1 MDLIIFTRK
10 QMSLLMKNIIY
21 ILLTFMLISCT
32 KYEIEEVSGNTAPDE
47 ILVTQVM
54 KEAYVNRLYISLTG
68 RKASSSEFDSA
79 MDELGT
85 SADISS
91 REAVVNLV
99 FSTEDYTIRLYDIAR
114 GDYLESLDT
123 AVIRSDYNQVVF
135 ALQTATGPTREYLL
149 EAKAEFEALLEI
161 PEGLIDHSIDVTEMY
176 RRVVNNVY
184 YDDINMGS
192 ENFVVATF
200 QNFLFRYPT
209 NVELENGTTMVDGQ
223 PSSVFLKAGN
233 SKEDFIDIFFDTD
246 DYAEGIVIN
255 LFRKYLFREPSTEE
269 MYTWTNEFLL
279 NKDFSQIQKSI
290 LTSDEYF
297 FN

>member
-1 MDLIIFTRK
+1 
-10 QMSLLMKNIIY
+10 MSLLMKNIIY

-68 RKASSSEFDSA
+68 RKASSSEFDLA
-79 MDELGT
+79 MDELGA

>member
-47 ILVTQVM
+47 ILATQVM

-123 AVIRSDYNQVVF
+123 SVIRSDYNQVVF

>member
-1 MDLIIFTRK
+1 
-10 QMSLLMKNIIY
+10 MKNIIY
-21 ILLTFMLISCT
+21 IFLISTLFACT
-32 KYEIEEVSGNTAPDE
+32 KYEIEEVQGNQAPDE
-47 ILVTQVM
+47 ILVTEVM

-68 RKASSSEFDSA
+68 RKPTESEFEMA
-79 MDELGT
+79 LVELGVD
-85 SADISS
+85 ADIYS
-91 REAVVNLV
+91 RKVVVDLV
-99 FSTEDYTIRLYDIAR
+99 FLKEEYTIRLYDIAR

-123 AVIRSDYNQVVF
+123 AVIRSDYEQVVYL
-135 ALQTATGPTREYLL
+135 LQTATGPTREYLL
-149 EAKAEFEALLEI
+149 EAEAELKALLEI
-161 PEGLIDHSIDVTEMY
+161 PAGLIDNTIDVTEMY

-223 PSSVFLKAGN
+223 PSSIFLKAGN
-233 SKEDFIDIFFDTD
+233 SKQDFINIFFDTD
-246 DYAEGIVIN
+246 DYAEGSVIN

-279 NKDFSQIQKSI
+279 SKDFGQIQKSI

>member
-1 MDLIIFTRK
+1 
-10 QMSLLMKNIIY
+10 MKNIIY
-21 ILLTFMLISCT
+21 IFLISTLFACT
-32 KYEIEEVSGNTAPDE
+32 KYEIEEVQGNQAPDE
-47 ILVTQVM
+47 ILVTEVM

-68 RKASSSEFDSA
+68 RKPTESEFEMA
-79 MDELGT
+79 LVELGVD
-85 SADISS
+85 ADISS
-91 REAVVNLV
+91 RKVVVDLV
-99 FSTEDYTIRLYDIAR
+99 FLKEEYTIRLYDIAR

-123 AVIRSDYNQVVF
+123 AVIRSDYEQVVYL
-135 ALQTATGPTREYLL
+135 LQTATGPTREYLL
-149 EAKAEFEALLEI
+149 EAEAELKALLEI
-161 PEGLIDHSIDVTEMY
+161 PAGLIDNTIDVTEMY

-223 PSSVFLKAGN
+223 PSSIFLKAGN
-233 SKEDFIDIFFDTD
+233 SKQDFINIFFDTD
-246 DYAEGIVIN
+246 DYAEGSVIN

-279 NKDFSQIQKSI
+279 SKDFGQIQKSI

>member
-1 MDLIIFTRK
+1 
-10 QMSLLMKNIIY
+10 MSLLMKNIIY

-32 KYEIEEVSGNTAPDE
+32 KYEIEKVSGNTAPNE

-68 RKASSSEFDSA
+68 RKASSSEFDLA
-79 MDELGT
+79 MDELGA

-209 NVELENGTTMVDGQ
+209 NVELENGTTMVDGK

-233 SKEDFIDIFFDTD
+233 SKQDFIDIFFDTD

-255 LFRKYLFREPSTEE
+255 LFRKYLFREPSTKE

-279 NKDFSQIQKSI
+279 NKDFGQIQKSI